1 MTFGKKLQ
9 EFFVRVFH
17 WFSLKNWIS
26 PRLMAIKAKRASD
39 VMTQTRLRKQTGM
52 VNDFVDFLEAG
63 VPGCLPFVRIHWLC
77 RPLNNGKGFFPKW
90 ANQPNEMA
98 LTICKPISRNCF
110 RLMRETDSLAN
121 DTEISA
127 VLRRDFRRS
136 LVSGLERG
144 LISPRDS
151 KNSGNLG

>member
-63 VPGCLPFVRIHWLC
+63 VPGCLPFVRIH
-77 RPLNNGKGFFPKW
+77 
-90 ANQPNEMA
+90 
-98 LTICKPISRNCF
+98 
-110 RLMRETDSLAN
+110 
-121 DTEISA
+121 
-127 VLRRDFRRS
+127 
-136 LVSGLERG
+136 
-144 LISPRDS
+144 
-151 KNSGNLG
+151 